1 MKMVMNMDFNLKLF
15 GLRIRELREKQGLQ
29 QKDVAKK
36 LNISNQALSNYE
48 LGKRMPSLEMVKK
61 FADFFN
67 VSTDYLMGLTNSPN
81 PNQDDDVVKKFLE
94 NNPDVRP
101 VGKMIPIPIIGTV
114 RAGSDGSLACEEY
127 LGSEL
132 VEVDTVKDGEY
143 FFLRVK
149 GDSMYPEIFEG
160 DLVLVRKQP
169 DVESGELAVVIVNGD
184 EGVVKKVIKKEN
196 AIILQSVNPKYE
208 PIVIT
213 EGQDFMVVGKVK
225 RVVRIY

>member
-1 MKMVMNMDFNLKLF
+1 MSIGEKIKKRRLELNLTQKELADAV
-15 GLRIRELREKQGLQ
+15 GITEATLSRYENNLRIPNADIL
-29 QKDVAKK
+29 KK
-36 LNISNQALSNYE
+36 IATILKTDMDYFVDIPQSQPTSQAWHIDE
-48 LGKRMPSLEMVKK
+48 
-61 FADFFN
+61 
-67 VSTDYLMGLTNSPN
+67 
-81 PNQDDDVVKKFLE
+81 VVKKFLE

-101 VGKMIPIPIIGTV
+101 VGKLVPVPIIGTV

-132 VEVDTVKDGEY
+132 VELDTVKDGDY

-196 AIILQSVNPKYE
+196 AIVLQSLNPKYE

-213 EGQDFMVVGKVK
+213 EGQDFMIVGKVK

>member
-1 MKMVMNMDFNLKLF
+1 MVPKAWHID
-15 GLRIRELREKQGLQ
+15 E
-29 QKDVAKK
+29 
-36 LNISNQALSNYE
+36 
-48 LGKRMPSLEMVKK
+48 
-61 FADFFN
+61 
-67 VSTDYLMGLTNSPN
+67 
-81 PNQDDDVVKKFLE
+81 VVKKFLE

-101 VGKMIPIPIIGTV
+101 VGKLVPVPIIGTV

-132 VEVDTVKDGEY
+132 VELDTVKDGDY

-196 AIILQSVNPKYE
+196 AIVLQSLNPKYE

-213 EGQDFMVVGKVK
+213 EGQDFMIVGKVK